1 MVHAG
6 HGQPP
11 PLRKVCKPSR
21 TMMVKNAIDS
31 LSSRQS
37 IAPMA
42 VVEVEIWAM
51 LGGTGKLTERRQ
63 TQTIPITQK
72 ITNVL
77 QILML
82 KPSQRLNPGVG

>member
-11 PLRKVCKPSR
+11 LLRKVCKPSR
-21 TMMVKNAIDS
+21 TMMVNHALDS

-42 VVEVEIWAM
+42 VVLEVD
-51 LGGTGKLTERRQ
+51 G
-63 TQTIPITQK
+63 
-72 ITNVL
+72 
-77 QILML
+77 
-82 KPSQRLNPGVG
+82 